1 MTELALWQRI
11 ESRLDSARPGW
22 RRRLDGFGQIAAV
35 EARAAGRAW
44 SDDEVFEALLMAAL
58 SSNTDWSKIE
68 RIQAELPELFS
79 GFSLASYAERR
90 PREIAERFVPWFQER
105 RAGSQSQKESLVK
118 LIDTARMLLAHSRVH
133 GSAESYFTNLVQRC
147 EGDPKR
153 AALHLGLPGKYNK
166 YKLPAFGVA
175 LAAEALKNL
184 GFPVAKPDRHVGR
197 AMGSFGLVQ
206 FERWPGR
213 NGRKAPSLS
222 SRKSLLAV
230 MTAVQEIATA
240 ANTPVVLV
248 DNAIWLL
255 CERSGAKCGLYLT
268 NPELAAL
275 ARESGVAGGPAQVI
289 GALIDSWAERED
301 YGEQRETFERL
312 IEGLDR
318 DRLSE
323 RKLFPEELK
332 GRSW

>member
-1 MTELALWQRI
+1 MTGLALWQRI
-11 ESRLDSARPGW
+11 ESRLDAAHPGW
-22 RRRLDGFGQIAAV
+22 RSRVGGFDQIAAV
-35 EARAAGRAW
+35 EARAAGRVW
-44 SDDEVFEALLMAAL
+44 NDDEVFEALLMAVL
-58 SSNTDWSKIE
+58 SNNTDWSTIE
-68 RIQAELPELFS
+68 RIQAELPELFP

-90 PREIAERFVPWFQER
+90 PCEIAERFLPWFQER
-105 RAGSQSQKESLVK
+105 RASSQSRKSDLVNLVGAARK
-118 LIDTARMLLAHSRVH
+118 LLDHSRVH

-147 EGDPKR
+147 DGDPKR

-197 AMGSFGLVQ
+197 AMGSFGLVH
-206 FERWPGR
+206 FERWSGR
-213 NGRKAPSLS
+213 NGRTAPPLT
-222 SRKSLLAV
+222 SRRSLLAV
-230 MTAVQEIATA
+230 MTAAQEIATA
-240 ANTPVVLV
+240 ANMPVVLV

-255 CERSGAKCGLYLT
+255 CAKSGLYLS
-268 NPELAAL
+268 NPELAAM
-275 ARESGVAGGPAQVI
+275 ARESGVAGGPAEAI
-289 GALIDSWAERED
+289 GALIDSWAESED
-301 YGEQRETFERL
+301 HGEQRETFERL
-312 IEGLDR
+312 VEGLDR

>member
-1 MTELALWQRI
+1 MTGLALWQRI
-11 ESRLDSARPGW
+11 ESRLDSASPGW
-22 RRRLDGFGQIAAV
+22 RSRVGGFDQLAAV
-35 EARAAGRAW
+35 EARAVGRAW
-44 SDDEVFEALLMAAL
+44 NDNEVFEALLMAVL
-58 SSNTDWSKIE
+58 SNNTDWSTIE
-68 RIQAELPELFS
+68 RIQAELPELFP

-90 PREIAERFVPWFQER
+90 PGEITEHFLPWFLKR
-105 RAGSQSQKESLVK
+105 RAGSQSRKSDLVNLIGAARK
-118 LIDTARMLLAHSRVH
+118 LLDHSRMH

-147 EGDPKR
+147 DGDPKR

-197 AMGSFGLVQ
+197 AMGSFGLVH

-213 NGRKAPSLS
+213 NGRTAPPLTSK
-222 SRKSLLAV
+222 RSLLAV
-230 MTAVQEIATA
+230 MTAVQDIATA

-255 CERSGAKCGLYLT
+255 CAKSGLYLT
-268 NPELAAL
+268 NPELAAMG
-275 ARESGVAGGPAQVI
+275 RESGFAGGQAETI
-289 GALIDSWAERED
+289 GALIDSWEQRED
-301 YGEQRETFERL
+301 HGEQRETFERL

>member
-1 MTELALWQRI
+1 MTGLALWQRI

-22 RRRLDGFGQIAAV
+22 RGRLAGFGQSAAAK
-35 EARAAGRAW
+35 ARAAGRAW
-44 SDDEVFEALLMAAL
+44 SDNEVFEALLMAVL
-58 SSNTDWSKIE
+58 SNNTDWSTIE
-68 RIQAELPELFS
+68 RIQAELPELFP

-90 PREIAERFVPWFQER
+90 PCEIAERFLPWFQER
-105 RAGSQSQKESLVK
+105 RASSQSRKSDLVNLIGAARK
-118 LIDTARMLLAHSRVH
+118 LLDHSRVH

-147 EGDPKR
+147 DGDPKR

-175 LAAEALKNL
+175 SAAEALKNL
-184 GFPVAKPDRHVGR
+184 GFPLAKPDRHIKR
-197 AMGSFGLVQ
+197 AMASFGLVH
-206 FERWPGR
+206 FERWPAR
-213 NGRKAPSLS
+213 NGRTAPSLT

-230 MTAVQEIATA
+230 MTAVQEVATA
-240 ANTPVVLV
+240 ANTPVVLA

-255 CERSGAKCGLYLT
+255 CAKSGLYLT

-275 ARESGVAGGPAQVI
+275 ARESGVAGGQAEAI
-289 GALIDSWAERED
+289 GALIDSWVERED
-301 YGEQRETFERL
+301 RGEQRETFERL
-312 IEGLDR
+312 IEGLDT